1 MKVRFIKSPSGSPH
15 SLGYFQGDVAELNE
29 MTAKELIKAGWAEIV
44 GNKVVVED
52 NEPLIETKISSK
64 PKKAIKRWKSGE

>member
-29 MTAKELIKAGWAEIV
+29 MTAKELIKAGIAESF
-44 GNKVVVED
+44 GSKVVVED

-64 PKKAIKRWKSGE
+64 PKKAIKR

>member
-15 SLGYFQGDVAELNE
+15 SLGYFQGDVVELNE
-29 MTAKELIKAGWAEIV
+29 MTAKELIKAGLAEIV

-52 NEPLIETKISSK
+52 NAPLIETKISSK
-64 PKKAIKRWKSGE
+64 LKKAIKR